1 MSHGY
6 VLLKGKSTNLMPR
19 FRERGMVVRVVMAT
33 LLWAASAKACTNLI
47 VSRGASAD
55 DSTHVAY
62 NADADG
68 SYGSV
73 GLYPAAQ
80 HPPGT
85 LRQIW
90 DWDSSTYLGAIPE
103 ANHT

>member
-1 MSHGY
+1 MLDKMLWRDTTRWLALS
-6 VLLKGKSTNLMPR
+6 
-19 FRERGMVVRVVMAT
+19 AC
-33 LLWAASAKACTNLI
+33 LWASATACTNLI

-73 GLYPAAQ
+73 GHYPGASHAA
-80 HPPGT
+80 GT
-85 LRQIW
+85 MRQIW
-90 DWDSSTYLGAIPE
+90 DWDSSTFLGVIPE
-103 ANHT
+103 ANQT